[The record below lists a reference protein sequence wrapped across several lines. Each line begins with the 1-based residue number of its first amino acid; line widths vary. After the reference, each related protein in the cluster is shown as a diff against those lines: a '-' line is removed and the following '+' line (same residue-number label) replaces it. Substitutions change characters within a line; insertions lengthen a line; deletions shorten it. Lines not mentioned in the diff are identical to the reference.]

1 MYSLPRRMLDESFA
15 IFRSCGGNQRECQLY
30 WLSEWETP
38 LDLVEV
44 SHPRHTASAC
54 GLSID
59 SGWIN
64 KFWNDL
70 SQRRRSVH
78 VQVHTHPGAAFH
90 SAVDD
95 AFPLLCHAGFLSLVI
110 PDFAMGPVGFERA
123 YLTEL
128 QPDGGWSEVAI
139 ESRLQLV

>member
-1 MYSLPRRMLDESFA
+1 MYNISRRMLDETFA

-30 WLSEWETP
+30 WLSDWDAP
-38 LDLVEV
+38 RDLIEV
-44 SHPRHTASAC
+44 SHPRHVASRF

-59 SGWIN
+59 SDWITE
-64 KFWNDL
+64 FWNDL

-90 SAVDD
+90 SEVDD
-95 AFPLLCHAGFLSLVI
+95 AYPLLCHAGFLSLVI
-110 PDFAMGPVGFERA
+110 PDFAMGPVGFEYA

-128 QPDGGWSEVAI
+128 QPDGSWQEQPI
-139 ESRLQLV
+139 NSRLKLQ